1 MVINLKN
8 AMAAQEQGPKAKLEN
23 LDASVAV
30 HGTRA
35 PAPESTGASI
45 ARPPQTQRR
54 EDGPEADSRVQQTST
69 GVDSTQSFSAGQP
82 SGGFV
87 PSSVPNCRAGASQ
100 SCRR

>member
-8 AMAAQEQGPKAKLEN
+8 AMAEQAKPNLQN

-87 PSSVPNCRAGASQ
+87 PLSVPNCKAGASQ